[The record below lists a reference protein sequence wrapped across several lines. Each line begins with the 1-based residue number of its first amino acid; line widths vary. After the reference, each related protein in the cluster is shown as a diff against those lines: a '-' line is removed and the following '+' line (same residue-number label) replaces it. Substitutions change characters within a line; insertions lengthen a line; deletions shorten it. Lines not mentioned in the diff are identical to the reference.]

1 MVYYH
6 KEASHFING
15 PLSHA
20 SSLLNKKKE
29 KDEHGKFLKANK
41 HE

>member
-1 MVYYH
+1 MVYYD

-20 SSLLNKKKE
+20 SSFLTKKRKKMNME
-29 KDEHGKFLKANK
+29 KIIKSK
-41 HE
+41 